1 MLIPC
6 ALGMLVHN
14 SSVRMNALNSHRI
27 VVCLSREAASALGSK
42 AHMVFFRI
50 IDSSRPYKGKAV
62 VRLCSGIFPWNIV
75 FHLCAHMHAFVC
87 PILTD
92 SLSAVY
98 MLDATLGARDP
109 VASKTDMIS
118 ALRLQSNG

>member
-14 SSVRMNALNSHRI
+14 SSVRVNALNSHRI

-50 IDSSRPYKGKAV
+50 IGSSRPCKGKVV

-75 FHLCAHMHAFVC
+75 FHSCAHMHAFVC
-87 PILTD
+87 PVFKD

-98 MLDATLGARDP
+98 MLDARLGAGNL